1 MKIFKSVLPL
11 NLVLQK
17 ARASFRG
24 LFFDRIRNHLHV
36 LGKANVL
43 EQAQLV
49 VLDSKR
55 KIP

>member
-1 MKIFKSVLPL
+1 L
-11 NLVLQK
+11 NLILQK
-17 ARASFRG
+17 ARAFFHG
-24 LFFDRIRNHLHV
+24 LFFVRIRNYLHA